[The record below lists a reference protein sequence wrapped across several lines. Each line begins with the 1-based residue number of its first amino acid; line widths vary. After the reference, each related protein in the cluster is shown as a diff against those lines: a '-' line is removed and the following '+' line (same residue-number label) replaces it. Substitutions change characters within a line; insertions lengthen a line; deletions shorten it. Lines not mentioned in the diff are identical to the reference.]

1 MMANA
6 MTPPMAAPAMAPV
19 ENELPALSSGEPPLA
34 EAVSEGTTLV
44 APDEG
49 TPVASSTEDEETVGV
64 GVREGALSV
73 TMRVCLVTVTRSLL
87 GIVWVVPE
95 SVMCF
100 VGRSSSVSVS
110 ISVSVVVP
118 PSSSLE
124 DVRVEDAVLDLMELA
139 LAACFVLKNF
149 SLSSSRQYPR
159 PHGSSVQ
166 HPLNFPEWHT
176 QKYCLSSQAVSSRR
190 GTTSTCIVVTN
201 EKENKRR
208 ERGIRKDKEETHQI
222 LR

>member
-6 MTPPMAAPAMAPV
+6 MNPPMAAPAMAPV
-19 ENELPALSSGEPPLA
+19 ENELPALFSREPPMA

-49 TPVASSTEDEETVGV
+49 TPVESSTEDEGTVGV

-95 SVMCF
+95 SVMVF
-100 VGRSSSVSVS
+100 VGRSSVSVLV
-110 ISVSVVVP
+110 SVSVVEP
-118 PSSSLE
+118 SSSSLE
-124 DVRVEDAVLDLMELA
+124 DVRVEDAVLDLAELA
-139 LAACFVLKNF
+139 LAARFVLNHF

-190 GTTSTCIVVTN
+190 GTTSTCIVATD
-201 EKENKRR
+201 EKEIKER
-208 ERGIRKDKEETHQI
+208 ERGIGKDKEETHQI

>member
-1 MMANA
+1 MANA
-6 MTPPMAAPAMAPV
+6 MNPPMAAPAMAPV
-19 ENELPALSSGEPPLA
+19 ENELPALFSREPPMA

-49 TPVASSTEDEETVGV
+49 TPVESSTEDEETVAV

-73 TMRVCLVTVTRSLL
+73 TMRVCLVTVTWSLL

-95 SVMCF
+95 SVMVF
-100 VGRSSSVSVS
+100 VGRSSVSVLV
-110 ISVSVVVP
+110 SVSVVG
-118 PSSSLE
+118 PSSSLLE
-124 DVRVEDAVLDLMELA
+124 DVTVEDAVLALAELA
-139 LAACFVLKNF
+139 LAARFVLNHF

-166 HPLNFPEWHT
+166 HPLNLPEWHT

-190 GTTSTCIVVTN
+190 GTTSMCIVATN
-201 EKENKRR
+201 EKEIKKR
-208 ERGIRKDKEETHQI
+208 ERGIGKDKEETHQI

>member
-1 MMANA
+1 
-6 MTPPMAAPAMAPV
+6 MAPV

-34 EAVSEGTTLV
+34 EAVSEGTTRV

-49 TPVASSTEDEETVGV
+49 TPVESSTEDEETVGV

-95 SVMCF
+95 SVMVF

-110 ISVSVVVP
+110 VSVSVIVP

-124 DVRVEDAVLDLMELA
+124 DVRVEDAVLNLMELV
-139 LAACFVLKNF
+139 LAACFELKYS
-149 SLSSSRQYPR
+149 SLPSRQYPR

-176 QKYCLSSQAVSSRR
+176 QKYCLSPQAVSSRR

-201 EKENKRR
+201 EKENKKR